1 MAYSKTN
8 NDTKANGW
16 KAVKGLE
23 GFTVIGS
30 KDRFSVSCELE
41 ENFRIQINGCRVVE
55 GKKGDFISYPAW
67 KDKNGDY
74 HNYAYITFSPE
85 NMKLIME
92 ALD

>member
-1 MAYSKTN
+1 MAYTKTK
-8 NDTKANGW
+8 TETGSGW

-67 KDKNGDY
+67 KDKNGEY
-74 HNYAYITFSPE
+74 HNYAYITFSQE